1 MYHEFFGI
9 EENPFSITPDPRYL
23 YMSKGH
29 QEALAHLL
37 YGVSESGGF
46 VLLTGEVGTG
56 KTSVCR
62 CLLEQLPDAADVA
75 LVLNPR
81 LSETELLANIC
92 DELGVGYPAGTRSL
106 KVLVDLLNRHL
117 LDLHAKGRH
126 GVVII
131 DEAQN
136 LSPDVL
142 EQVRLLTNLETAKRK
157 LLQIILIG
165 QPELH
170 DLVNRREMRQLAQ
183 RITARYHLKPLSRSE
198 TVAYI
203 QHRLAVGGLAPT
215 LFSRGAIASIY
226 RRSHGI
232 PRVIN
237 SLSDRCLLGA
247 YAQNR
252 KSVTRGLVRQAAV
265 EVFGKR
271 HRTHY
276 RTAAAMSWFAAMVLV
291 GMAVFFASP
300 TDREMWLTTINGA
313 GEPAADAS
321 HLGPGESGT
330 GDSEGAEAAP
340 ADQVLGVIVEPG
352 RDRPAPSSDLA
363 EGDAAADA
371 VDAVDE
377 AVKKPETLQF
387 PQYRGSSKQ
396 AAMTQQIAFD
406 PYEALRRRGEQELW
420 AHNAVEPVPAIAAVP
435 GSKAEILEAPVREAA
450 LATPAGSLTVE
461 ALLSQGEAGAGRDAA
476 TAALLDLWGLDR
488 DYKDID
494 DLCARAG
501 DAGLKCL
508 RGKAS
513 WDDMLAFDR
522 PVLITLED
530 SLGWGG
536 PVVVSALNGDRVT
549 LLVGERRIEADAAK
563 VKSLWSGDYLLLW
576 RPPAVFRRTLGW
588 GSEGEDVVWL
598 RQFLAEISG
607 RAMPEGRL
615 AVFDGELR
623 KAVVAFQE
631 SRGLKPDGMV
641 GTHTLIHLNSAADLP
656 EVPRLRKPAS

>member
-92 DELGVGYPAGTRSL
+92 DELSVGYPAGTESL
-106 KVLVDLLNRHL
+106 KELVDLLNRHL

-136 LSPDVL
+136 LSPNVL

-183 RITARYHLKPLSRSE
+183 RITARYHLKPLNRSE
-198 TVAYI
+198 TIAYI
-203 QHRLAVGGLAPT
+203 QHRLAVGGLPPA

-232 PRVIN
+232 PRIIN

-265 EVFGKR
+265 EVFGRR
-271 HRTHY
+271 HGTRY
-276 RTAAAMSWFAAMVLV
+276 RTAAAMSWFAAMMVV
-291 GMAVFFASP
+291 GMAVFYASP
-300 TDREMWLTTINGA
+300 TDRELHYTTIEGSNDPTA
-313 GEPAADAS
+313 SDAS
-321 HLGPGESGT
+321 HLGP
-330 GDSEGAEAAP
+330 DEGGASDAKKAEANQALGVMLDSGKEAP
-340 ADQVLGVIVEPG
+340 ARA
-352 RDRPAPSSDLA
+352 RDAT
-363 EGDAAADA
+363 EEDAAVGMAEE
-371 VDAVDE
+371 E
-377 AVKKPETLQF
+377 AKKPEVLQF
-387 PQYRGSSKQ
+387 PQHRGVAKQ
-396 AAMTQQIAFD
+396 ATMTQQIAFD
-406 PYEALRRRGEQELW
+406 PHKASRQRDKKDLW
-420 AHNAVEPVPAIAAVP
+420 VHNAVERVPMPIAVM
-435 GSKAEILEAPVREAA
+435 
-450 LATPAGSLTVE
+450 AT
-461 ALLSQGEAGAGRDAA
+461 
-476 TAALLDLWGLDR
+476 
-488 DYKDID
+488 
-494 DLCARAG
+494 
-501 DAGLKCL
+501 
-508 RGKAS
+508 
-513 WDDMLAFDR
+513 
-522 PVLITLED
+522 
-530 SLGWGG
+530 
-536 PVVVSALNGDRVT
+536 
-549 LLVGERRIEADAAK
+549 
-563 VKSLWSGDYLLLW
+563 
-576 RPPAVFRRTLGW
+576 
-588 GSEGEDVVWL
+588 
-598 RQFLAEISG
+598 
-607 RAMPEGRL
+607 
-615 AVFDGELR
+615 
-623 KAVVAFQE
+623 KAVVAVQE
-631 SRGLKPDGMV
+631 SRGLEPDGMV
-641 GTHTLIHLNSAADLP
+641 GVQTLIHLNSAADLP
-656 EVPRLRKPAS
+656 EVPRPREPAS

>member
-92 DELGVGYPAGTRSL
+92 DELGVGYPAGTESL
-106 KVLVDLLNRHL
+106 KELVDLLNQHL

-136 LSPDVL
+136 LSPNVL

-183 RITARYHLKPLSRSE
+183 RITARYHLKPLNRGE
-198 TVAYI
+198 TIAYI
-203 QHRLAVGGLAPT
+203 QHRLVVGGLAPA

-232 PRVIN
+232 PRIIN

-252 KSVTRGLVRQAAV
+252 KSVTRALVRQAAV
-265 EVFGKR
+265 EVFGRR
-271 HRTHY
+271 HSTRY
-276 RTAAAMSWFAAMVLV
+276 RTAAAMSWFAAMVVV

-300 TDREMWLTTINGA
+300 TDRGMLLTTIERA
-313 GEPAADAS
+313 SDPTASDAS
-321 HLGPGESGT
+321 HLEPVESNA
-330 GDSEGAEAAP
+330 GDAKKAEAG
-340 ADQVLGVIVEPG
+340 QVLGVIVDPG
-352 RDRPAPSSDLA
+352 EETATPLDDVF
-363 EGDAAADA
+363 EGDAAVGMSDEDA
-371 VDAVDE
+371 KRSE
-377 AVKKPETLQF
+377 ALQF
-387 PQYRGSSKQ
+387 PQNRGAAKQ

-406 PYEALRRRGEQELW
+406 PYEALRHSGEKVLW
-420 AHNAVEPVPAIAAVP
+420 VHDAVGRAPVMPGAAMGTTAKV
-435 GSKAEILEAPVREAA
+435 LEAPVQEAA
-450 LATPAGSLTVE
+450 LASPVGTLTVE

-476 TAALLDLWGLDR
+476 VAALLDLWGLDQ
-488 DYKDID
+488 DHKNID
-494 DLCARAG
+494 DFCAQAG

-513 WDDMLAFDR
+513 WDGMVAFDR
-522 PVLITLED
+522 PALITLED

-536 PVVVSALNGDRVT
+536 PVVVSALNDDRVT
-549 LLVGERRIEADAAK
+549 LLVGTRRVEANVAK
-563 VKSLWSGDYLLLW
+563 VKALWSGEYLILW
-576 RPPAVFRRTLGW
+576 RPPSVYRRVLGR
-588 GSEGEDVVWL
+588 GAKGEDVLWL
-598 RQFLAEISG
+598 RHRLAEIDGQGKPDGGS
-607 RAMPEGRL
+607 
-615 AVFDGELR
+615 AVFDGEVR

-631 SRGLKPDGMV
+631 GRGLKPDGMV
-641 GTHTLIHLNSAADLP
+641 GAQTLIHLNSAADLP
-656 EVPRLRKPAS
+656 EVPRLREPAS

>member
-62 CLLEQLPDAADVA
+62 CLLEQLPSAADVA

-92 DELGVGYPAGTRSL
+92 DELGVGYPAGTQSL

-203 QHRLAVGGLAPT
+203 QHRLAVGGLAST

-226 RRSHGI
+226 RRSHGV

-271 HRTHY
+271 HRSHY
-276 RTAAAMSWFAAMVLV
+276 RVAAASWFAAMMLV
-291 GMAVFFASP
+291 GAALFFASP
-300 TDREMWLTTINGA
+300 TDRAMRLTTIDGP
-313 GEPAADAS
+313 GEPAAEAG
-321 HLGPGESGT
+321 HPGPGEAGRLDAT
-330 GDSEGAEAAP
+330 EAESAP
-340 ADQVLGVIVEPG
+340 ADQVLGAIVDPG
-352 RDRPAPSSDLA
+352 EDTPAPSQDRA
-363 EGDAAADA
+363 EGTAATGTADGA
-371 VDAVDE
+371 A
-377 AVKKPETLQF
+377 KPAEVLQF
-387 PQYRGSSKQ
+387 PQLPGAEKQ
-396 AAMTQQIAFD
+396 AAITQQIGFD
-406 PYEALRRRGEQELW
+406 SYEAPGLRGEKELW
-420 AHNAVEPVPAIAAVP
+420 VHDAVERVVMPAAAP
-435 GSKAEILEAPVREAA
+435 QSTAKILEAPVQAAA
-450 LATPAGSLTVE
+450 LANPAGNLTVE
-461 ALLSQGEAGAGRDAA
+461 ALLSRGEAGTGRDAA
-476 TAALLDLWGLDR
+476 TAALLGLWGLDR
-488 DYKDID
+488 DYSDID
-494 DLCARAG
+494 EFCVDVG
-501 DAGLKCL
+501 DTGLKCL
-508 RGKAS
+508 RGKGT
-513 WDDMLAFDR
+513 WDDMSAFDR
-522 PVLITLED
+522 PALITLED

-536 PVVVSALNGDRVT
+536 PVVISALNGDRVT
-549 LLVGERRIEADAAK
+549 LRVGARRVEADVAK
-563 VKSLWSGDYLLLW
+563 VKSLWSGEYLLLW
-576 RPPAVFRRTLGW
+576 RPPAVYRRVLGR
-588 GSEGEDVVWL
+588 GSKGEDVLWL
-598 RQFLAEISG
+598 KRRLAEIDGS
-607 RAMPEGRL
+607 AKPEGRT

-623 KAVVAFQE
+623 KAVVAFQA
-631 SRGLKPDGMV
+631 SRGLKPDGKV
-641 GTHTLIHLNSAADLP
+641 GAHTLIHLNSAADLP
-656 EVPRLRKPAS
+656 EVPRLREPAS